1 MVASPVNM
9 NNNNMIYDQMR
20 AQTAGGDFLNNNF
33 AQTAGMRTGKLKI
46 MTADHLSSTNSSNK
60 QQRGGGNGGRVG
72 QRTHDTSYSTAV
84 SPNNRS
90 TTWNSSM
97 LVNGAVAGQ

>member
-1 MVASPVNM
+1 M

-60 QQRGGGNGGRVG
+60 
-72 QRTHDTSYSTAV
+72 
-84 SPNNRS
+84 
-90 TTWNSSM
+90 
-97 LVNGAVAGQ
+97 